1 MGEKNRGKCN
11 LAKVGKA
18 QSLYM
23 TCSQDPKISSLNNN
37 TNIIDIKADPKQI
50 VYSSVSYGSASNF

>member
-1 MGEKNRGKCN
+1 MGEKNRGKCI

-50 VYSSVSYGSASNF
+50 VYTW